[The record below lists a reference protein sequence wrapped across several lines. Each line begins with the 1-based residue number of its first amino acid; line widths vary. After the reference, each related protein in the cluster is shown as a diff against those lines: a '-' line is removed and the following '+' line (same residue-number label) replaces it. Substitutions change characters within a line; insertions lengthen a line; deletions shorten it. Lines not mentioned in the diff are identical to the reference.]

1 MSDCNFKKIIT
12 GSSMSYFHRVLATA
26 CLIASAPAFAADT
39 YQLDIGPQQLSAALR
54 QFAQQSG
61 LQVVYYGKVAE
72 GLNVA
77 GIAGKLTADQALKAL
92 LSGTD
97 LQYETLDQYTFAI
110 SAAAPAEKT
119 SARAPRN
126 ADGVIRLASAQSSSV
141 GDRASRSDAASAS
154 SAGAQERSP
163 PAQERNTEGT
173 LEEITVRAQRRDE
186 SIQDVP
192 ISVTAFSGAAIEAR
206 GISEAKDYFLFTPN
220 VSFTED
226 GQTGSRSVGI
236 SIRGVSNLAIGE
248 QTVSNGFGFY
258 VDELNVASVA
268 TGVINPQLQDIE
280 VIEVLRGPQG
290 TYFGRNAAGGA
301 INITTRKP
309 GPEPYSQF
317 DLGFGR
323 YNTWSASGIVN
334 APVTDR
340 LFVRALASFER
351 SDGMIKNVFVDETFR
366 GNPTNLASGL
376 PNPRSGD
383 EYDHY
388 NFRGAV
394 RYLPTD
400 ALTLDL
406 SVTYARDDDG
416 ADSNVNSGVLD
427 LDTMSTLFFADVFR
441 DLLPYDGGVGFFPR
455 NTRYVNKNEEEFN
468 RGELT
473 ILNGRINYDFG
484 AFKLSSITGY
494 VDSEH
499 RRRFDQDVS
508 PFADIVRD
516 LWSLADSFSQELR
529 LTTTLGPV
537 DLTVGGLYAEDEFNR
552 YAATHAGLNGLQ
564 GFVPPGLNL
573 GSPGISRFEGKSVAT
588 FVDAT
593 WHATD
598 RLDLILG
605 GRYTRDRIRQEIY
618 NDLAIF
624 TGNVPKGLAPNNSGD
639 SSFNDFS
646 PRLSLSYEMSDDSRL
661 YATASRGYK
670 AGGIQL
676 NNPQILAQLPG
687 RNLAEPFD
695 PEELW
700 NYELGFKAELL
711 DHRLRANAA
720 IFYIDWKD
728 VQTESA
734 TVVSDPNDPTTIRS
748 FTDTFNIDVKIKGI
762 ELETSVVLTRGL
774 TLSAGVGYLDSS
786 MKDFTYNLQGMTW
799 DLDGQPLP
807 RAPEWTLNAAGQ
819 YDFTLGTATDSWVR
833 LEWAHRS
840 KSYSDLEALASG
852 LAPIADPSGVQ
863 ADLGVTFPRPPYPFQ
878 VPAFDVVNLRAGV
891 ERGSWSLTAY
901 VENLLEENYY
911 TGTQENFGY
920 GGIRLRPHPRQWGL
934 RVSFKVK

>member
-1 MSDCNFKKIIT
+1 
-12 GSSMSYFHRVLATA
+12 MSYFHRVLATT

-39 YQLDIGPQQLSAALR
+39 YQLDIGPQRLSAALQ

-61 LQVVYYGKVAE
+61 LQVVYYGKVTE
-72 GLNVA
+72 GFNVA
-77 GIAGKLTADQALKAL
+77 GVAGKLTADQALKAL
-92 LSGTD
+92 LSDTN
-97 LQYETLDQYTFAI
+97 LQYEPLDQHTFAI
-110 SAAAPAEKT
+110 SAATPARKT
-119 SARAPRN
+119 TARTSRN
-126 ADGVIRLASAQSSSV
+126 TGVIRLAQAQSTAT
-141 GDRASRSDAASAS
+141 GNAPSRSDAANVSSAS
-154 SAGAQERSP
+154 GQEASTAAAQSDAGI
-163 PAQERNTEGT
+163 T
-173 LEEITVRAQRRDE
+173 LEEITVRAQRRNE

-206 GISEAKDYFLFTPN
+206 DISEAKDYFLFTPN

-226 GQTGSRSVGI
+226 GQTGNRSVGI

-268 TGVINPQLQDIE
+268 TGVINPQLQD
-280 VIEVLRGPQG
+280 VDVVEVLRGPQG

-301 INITTRKP
+301 INITTRRP
-309 GPEPYSQF
+309 GPDPYSQF
-317 DLGFGR
+317 DLGVGR
-323 YNTWSASGIVN
+323 FNTWNATGIVN
-334 APVTDR
+334 APVTDQ
-340 LFVRALASFER
+340 LFFRALASIER

-366 GNPTNLASGL
+366 GNPTNLGSGL

-388 NFRGAV
+388 NFRGAL
-394 RYLPTD
+394 RYVPTD
-400 ALTLDL
+400 ALTMDL
-406 SVTYARDDDG
+406 SVNYSRDDDG

-473 ILNGRINYDFG
+473 IFNGRINYDFG

-508 PFADIVRD
+508 AFADIVRD
-516 LWSLADSFSQELR
+516 LWSQADSFSQELR

-537 DLTVGGLYAEDEFNR
+537 DLTVGGLYAEDEFTR

-573 GSPGISRFEGKSVAT
+573 GSPSISRFEGESVAV
-588 FVDAT
+588 FADAT

-598 RLDLILG
+598 RLDVILG

-618 NDLAIF
+618 NDIRIF
-624 TGNVPKGLAPNNSGD
+624 SGDIPAGLVPNNSGN

-646 PRLSLSYEMSDDSRL
+646 PRLSFSYEMSDDSRL

-695 PEELW
+695 PEKLW
-700 NYELGFKAELL
+700 NYELGFKAEFL
-711 DHRLRANAA
+711 DQRLRANAA
-720 IFYIDWKD
+720 VFYIDWSD
-728 VQTESA
+728 VQIESA
-734 TVVSDPNDPTTIRS
+734 TVVSDPSDPTTIRS
-748 FTDTFNIDVKIKGI
+748 FTDTFNIDVEIKGV
-762 ELETSVVLTRGL
+762 ELEASALLTRGL
-774 TLSAGVGYLDSS
+774 TVSAGAGYLDSS
-786 MKDFTYNLQGMTW
+786 IKDFTYNLQGMTW

-807 RAPEWTLNAAGQ
+807 RAPEWTLNAATQ
-819 YDFTLGTATDSWVR
+819 YDFTLGTHTDSWVR

-852 LAPIADPSGVQ
+852 LTPIADPSGVQ

-891 ERGSWSLTAY
+891 ERGSWSLMAY

-934 RVSFKVK
+934 RVSFKVR